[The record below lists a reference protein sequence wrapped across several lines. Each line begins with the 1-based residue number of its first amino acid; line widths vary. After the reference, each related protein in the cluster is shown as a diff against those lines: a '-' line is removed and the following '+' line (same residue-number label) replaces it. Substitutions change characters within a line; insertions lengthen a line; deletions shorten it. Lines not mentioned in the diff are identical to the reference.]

1 LASPSF
7 GTRLKAEREGRGF
20 TLVQIADS
28 TKIPVA
34 LLQGLER
41 NDLSRWPKGLYRR
54 AFFRSYVTA
63 LGLRAEPLVLEFARL
78 FPDDVDAVANPNEC
92 PSVETEAADVPPL
105 ALSWAGPPAKRRL
118 LHSGVIA
125 LAEVVAMAAVGSVI
139 AWVGGVRPLEA
150 IGAVALVYLPGI
162 RLAGGSSR
170 WLQLGRRGTLIP
182 RRVIETARPLPAGST
197 LESSDQTTQSSG
209 STLER
214 WRPALA
220 GVANAASVARPVV
233 QRTGRLLHV
242 GASATGRVS
251 KRSVNATSA
260 LLMRGGRAAG
270 VYCAIVGRATRRV
283 SARAFALATHAFWKG
298 VRSAA
303 EHAELLASRQLNRR
317 VVDPPAD

>member
-20 TLVQIADS
+20 TLVQIAES

-78 FPDDVDAVANPNEC
+78 FPDDVDAVANPDEC
-92 PSVETEAADVPPL
+92 SPVETETAVVPPL
-105 ALSWAGPPAKRRL
+105 ALSWAGPPAKRHF

-125 LAEVVAMAAVGSVI
+125 LAEVVAVATVGSVI
-139 AWVGGVRPLEA
+139 AWVGGLRTLEA
-150 IGAVALVYLPGI
+150 IAVVALVYLPGI

-170 WLQLGRRGTLIP
+170 WLQLGRRGTPIP
-182 RRVIETARPLPAGST
+182 RRVIETATSLPAVST
-197 LESSDQTTQSSG
+197 LESSEQTTRSSR

-233 QRTGRLLHV
+233 QRTGRLLQV

-251 KRSVNATSA
+251 KRGANATSA

-270 VYCAIVGRATRRV
+270 VSCAVIGRATRRV
-283 SARAFALATHAFWKG
+283 SARAFAVASHAFWKG